1 MIAIWAL
8 VAFVAAI
15 VFWNAVLKRNI
26 GESMVVGF
34 LVVGAFAG
42 SKAPGYM
49 WHSFVDSLQEEVTF
63 AGLAFI
69 FMSYIIA
76 KTPILDRLID
86 ILNSFLGRLRGG
98 PIYTSTVAAGMFGAI
113 AHVGASVT
121 AAVGS
126 VTVPWMKRS
135 GVSGELSATVVAGC
149 AGMGVTFP
157 FSATMFIL
165 VGSSTVTGLMAPD
178 DIIVPLALAGLWC
191 LGYRLALS
199 YYLVRKNGLQ
209 PVAVEDRIPV
219 KRSLRIGWTSL
230 LLFVPILIPLAIT
243 RGPIAVPIA
252 HYTDLVMSSAIS
264 LITWIPVLMILLV
277 MFLGRRHLPK
287 TTSGWWKVLGDA
299 APQFGVI
306 GVTIVAAFSASGV
319 LAKLKLPQQLTSM
332 LESLSAPAWAMAI
345 VVGVIIVVIAIPLT
359 ASATMAAVGG
369 VAVAALVGV
378 GIPAPVAAA
387 AVLVFASTEGASP
400 PSGAPIYVAA
410 GIARIDPSRIFM
422 PLLKYY
428 CVPILAVGVLIA
440 LGLLPV

>member
-26 GESMVVGF
+26 GESMIVGF

-42 SKAPGYM
+42 REAPSYM
-49 WHSFVDSLQEEVTF
+49 WHSFLDAMQEEVTF

-69 FMSYIIA
+69 FMSFILA

-165 VGSSTVTGLMAPD
+165 IGSSTVGGLMAPD
-178 DIIVPLALAGLWC
+178 AIILPLALAGLWC
-191 LGYRLALS
+191 LGYRLVLS

-209 PVAVEDRIPV
+209 PIALEDRIPV
-219 KRSLRIGWTSL
+219 TRSLRTGWTSM
-230 LLFVPILIPLAIT
+230 LLFLPILIPLVLT

-252 HYTDLVMSSAIS
+252 HYTDLVMSTAIS

-277 MFLGRRHLPK
+277 LFLGRRHLPK
-287 TTSGWWKVLGDA
+287 TAPGWWKVLGDA
-299 APQFGVI
+299 APQFGLI
-306 GVTIVAAFSASGV
+306 GITIVAAFSASGV

-332 LESLSAPAWAMAI
+332 LESLSAPAWLMAI
-345 VVGVIIVVIAIPLT
+345 VVGLIIVIIAIPLN
-359 ASATMAAVGG
+359 ASATMAAVGP
-369 VAVAALVGV
+369 VAVAALAGV

-400 PSGAPIYVAA
+400 PSGAPIYVAS
-410 GIARIDPSRIFM
+410 GIARIDPSKIFV
-422 PLLKYY
+422 PLVKYY
-428 CVPILAVGVLIA
+428 CVPILAIGVLIA

>member
-1 MIAIWAL
+1 MIAVWAL
-8 VAFVAAI
+8 VAFVGAI

-26 GESMVVGF
+26 GESMIVGF

-42 SKAPGYM
+42 SNAPGYM

-69 FMSYIIA
+69 FMSFLLA
-76 KTPILDRLID
+76 KTPVLDRLID

-98 PIYTSTVAAGMFGAI
+98 PVYTSTVAAGMFGAI

-121 AAVGS
+121 AAVGA

-199 YYLVRKNGLQ
+199 YYLIRRNGLQ
-209 PVAVEDRIPV
+209 PIAPEDRVPV

-230 LLFVPILIPLAIT
+230 LLFVPILIPLALT

-252 HYTDLVMSSAIS
+252 HYTDLAMSNAIS

-277 MFLGRRHLPK
+277 LFLGRRHLPK
-287 TTSGWWKVLGDA
+287 TASGWWKVLGDA

-345 VVGVIIVVIAIPLT
+345 VVGIIVVVIAIPLT

-378 GIPAPVAAA
+378 GIAAPIAAA

-400 PSGAPIYVAA
+400 PSGAPIYVAS
-410 GIARIDPSRIFM
+410 GIARIDPSRIFV

-428 CVPILAVGVLIA
+428 CVPILGIGVLIA

>member
-8 VAFVAAI
+8 VAFIGAI

-26 GESMVVGF
+26 GESMIVGF

-49 WHSFVDSLQEEVTF
+49 WNSFLDSMQEEVTF

-69 FMSYIIA
+69 FMSFILA
-76 KTPILDRLID
+76 KTPVLDRLID

-98 PIYTSTVAAGMFGAI
+98 PVYTSTVAAGMFGAI

-178 DIIVPLALAGLWC
+178 DIILPLALAGLWC

-199 YYLVRKNGLQ
+199 FYLVRKNGLQ
-209 PVAVEDRIPV
+209 PIAPEDRIPV
-219 KRSLRIGWTSL
+219 KRSMRTGWTSL
-230 LLFVPILIPLAIT
+230 LLFVPILIPLALT

-277 MFLGRRHLPK
+277 LFLGRRHLPK
-287 TTSGWWKVLGDA
+287 TGSGWWKVLGDA

-332 LESLSAPAWAMAI
+332 LESLSAPAWVMAI
-345 VVGVIIVVIAIPLT
+345 VVGIIVVVIAIPLT

-369 VAVAALVGV
+369 VAVAALAGV
-378 GIPAPVAAA
+378 GIAAPVAAA

-400 PSGAPIYVAA
+400 PSGAPIYVAS
-410 GIARIDPSRIFM
+410 GLARIDPSRIFI

-428 CVPILAVGVLIA
+428 CVPILGIGVLIA